1 MLIDKHGFFGF
12 GAKSEVENSKL
23 ELVIDDLLRIS
34 KIMSENESENFFIE
48 DWNNDDSDLAC
59 ESWTNFWI
67 GVSEFILENS
77 TDSDFSIDS
86 LFNTDEP
93 FIFADILAQEFG
105 VQFEILP
112 GDANT
117 PVVSYSIE
125 EIRIHIEQRA
135 YEIGE
140 AADEPVVPE
149 LNISPEVSEVEFS
162 GFIKGEPK
170 AKWTI
175 RNLLEDLESKKLVF
189 PSWQRKSDAWSPA
202 KKQNLIRSLLLRIPL
217 PSIIIHERNDGTRE
231 VVDGRQRI
239 SALSEFFSNQ
249 FKTAKFDQNTVLNK
263 VGALPADASGIEF
276 FGDKYWQEM
285 DGAKIRID
293 ESRTKGIEDWMNEQI
308 VPSLEFSG
316 LTDEQLY
323 YIFTVYNTNS
333 TPLNAAEIRNA
344 VYHDAPLHRALMRE
358 AGDLENE
365 QGVAITPQN
374 PDITLRY
381 RTGVSPKKDPT
392 RFAASEAL
400 MRACA
405 FTLIRPKDDGK
416 HKADSAAKAI
426 QSTLIMS
433 KEQNWSEEACSELA
447 NRILKSYQTM
457 RDAFGRIGLDAIN
470 RPSGE
475 KQTMRYN
482 TVRATSMHSAFVI
495 LDQCRYQGLEISQQ
509 DFDNFV
515 TLINSVEQDEKQ
527 SNTKTWN
534 FHINVIYKSIQFVE
548 EKGFSR
554 DDFESS
560 PYRNLIGA
568 AILAN
573 E

>member
-1 MLIDKHGFFGF
+1 MLIDKYGLFGF
-12 GAKSEVENSKL
+12 GVNSEMQNNKL
-23 ELVIDDLLRIS
+23 EVVLDDLLRIS
-34 KIMSENESENFFIE
+34 KIVNGTESENYFIE
-48 DWNNDDSDLAC
+48 EWNNDDSDFAF
-59 ESWTNFWI
+59 ESWTNYWI
-67 GVSEFILENS
+67 GVSEFILDNS
-77 TDSDFSIDS
+77 TSGNFPIDF
-86 LFNTDEP
+86 LFSVDEP
-93 FIFADILAQEFG
+93 FLFAEIFAKEFGIQFDILPDGENA
-105 VQFEILP
+105 
-112 GDANT
+112 

-140 AADEPVVPE
+140 AADEPAVPE
-149 LNISPEVSEVEFS
+149 LNISPEISEVEFS

-175 RNLLEDLESKKLVF
+175 RNLLEDLENKKLVF

-249 FKTAKFDQNTVLNK
+249 FKTAKFDLSTVLNK
-263 VGALPADASGIEF
+263 TGALPAEASGIEF
-276 FGDKYWQEM
+276 FGDKYWQDM
-285 DGAKIRID
+285 DGSKIRID
-293 ESRTKGIEDWMNEQI
+293 ESRTKEIEDWMNEQI
-308 VPSLEFSG
+308 VPSLEFTG

-344 VYHDAPLHRALMRE
+344 VYHDAPLHRTLMKE
-358 AGDLENE
+358 AGDLEDE
-365 QGVAITPQN
+365 QGVTINSHN
-374 PDITLRY
+374 PNITLRY

-405 FTLIRPKDDGK
+405 FTLIQPKDDGK

-433 KEQNWSEEACSELA
+433 KELNWSEEVCSELA
-447 NRILKSYQTM
+447 NRILNSYQTM
-457 RDAFGRIGLDAIN
+457 RDAFERIGLDAIN

-475 KQTMRYN
+475 RQTMRYN
-482 TVRATSMHSAFVI
+482 TVRATSMHSAFVV
-495 LDQCRYQGLEISQQ
+495 LDQCRYQGLEISEE

-534 FHINVIYKSIQFVE
+534 FHIAVIYKSIQFVE

-554 DDFESS
+554 NDFESS
-560 PYRNLIGA
+560 PYQNLIRA

>member
-1 MLIDKHGFFGF
+1 M
-12 GAKSEVENSKL
+12 
-23 ELVIDDLLRIS
+23 
-34 KIMSENESENFFIE
+34 
-48 DWNNDDSDLAC
+48 
-59 ESWTNFWI
+59 
-67 GVSEFILENS
+67 SEFILENS

-86 LFNTDEP
+86 VFNTDEP
-93 FIFADILAQEFG
+93 FMFADILAQEFG
-105 VQFEILP
+105 VQFEVLLSD
-112 GDANT
+112 GNT
-117 PVVSYSIE
+117 LVVSYSIE

-135 YEIGE
+135 YEIDE

-249 FKTAKFDQNTVLNK
+249 FKTAKFDQSTVLNK

-293 ESRTKGIEDWMNEQI
+293 ESRTKGVEDWMNEQI

-358 AGDLENE
+358 AGDLEDE
-365 QGVAITPQN
+365 QGVTITSQN
-374 PDITLRY
+374 PDITLSY
-381 RTGVSPKKDPT
+381 RTGVSPKK
-392 RFAASEAL
+392 
-400 MRACA
+400 
-405 FTLIRPKDDGK
+405 RP
-416 HKADSAAKAI
+416 
-426 QSTLIMS
+426 
-433 KEQNWSEEACSELA
+433 
-447 NRILKSYQTM
+447 
-457 RDAFGRIGLDAIN
+457 
-470 RPSGE
+470 
-475 KQTMRYN
+475 
-482 TVRATSMHSAFVI
+482 
-495 LDQCRYQGLEISQQ
+495 
-509 DFDNFV
+509 
-515 TLINSVEQDEKQ
+515 NSVC
-527 SNTKTWN
+527 S
-534 FHINVIYKSIQFVE
+534 
-548 EKGFSR
+548 
-554 DDFESS
+554 
-560 PYRNLIGA
+560 L
-568 AILAN
+568 
-573 E
+573 